1 MRTGGKGQIRKTA
14 AWLGLMALLPACG
27 DRTTEIAPEEAAG
40 EPSAGNSEEVIT
52 LELGDAQTLSQRS
65 LVIQNYPLP
74 EGFFS
79 SGLADGKTAEDLLR
93 AAGVEFSSRATAA
106 FDRQGNLLTVK
117 NYRDQLLVTEAV
129 VDSWRWIERDAQ
141 KEKEKERVVE
151 KKLKE
156 TVLPEVNFQDT
167 PLSEALAFL
176 EAESAKYDESENGGK
191 GVKIELEKIETVSFP
206 KGGEGFGFDPGNG
219 DEPGWSPADTEI
231 TLRLSRV
238 PLGEAIRYT
247 TSLAQMR
254 YFVDESGVRVTALHG
269 SPGPYLET
277 NVFAVSPTFGLE
289 IENYDSQPPAGIDP
303 FAPSRGAEA
312 EEGAT
317 KRERTA
323 KGLLEAVGVY
333 FEPGSEVNY
342 DKDRSILTVRNS
354 PDQNELVEAYVQSL
368 QSVGFVGKSDE
379 DRTAHFTEK
388 LHAIRIPKV
397 SYREEQ
403 LWQVISDLNRR
414 SRLYDTGA
422 PLWERGVPVQVDRS
436 RAERET
442 DQSDPFRFSSL
453 PPLPI
458 ITLKREDVTLLE
470 ILKEVAQITGL
481 EFEIDSGGVVLRD
494 R

>member
-1 MRTGGKGQIRKTA
+1 MV
-14 AWLGLMALLPACG
+14 LLPACG
-27 DRTTEIAPEEAAG
+27 DRVTEIAPG
-40 EPSAGNSEEVIT
+40 ESADTPSAGNFEEVIT
-52 LELGDAQTLSQRS
+52 LEPGDAKTLSGRP
-65 LVIQNYPLP
+65 LVIRDYPLP

-79 SGLADGKTAEDLLR
+79 SSLADGKTAEDLLR

-141 KEKEKERVVE
+141 KEKERVVE

-167 PLSEALAFL
+167 PFSEALAFL

-191 GVKIELEKIETVSFP
+191 GVKIELEKIETLSFP

-219 DEPGWSPADTEI
+219 DESGWSPADTEI

-254 YFVDESGVRVTALHG
+254 YFVNEFGVRVTALHG
-269 SPGPYLET
+269 SPGPWLET
-277 NVFAVSPTFGLE
+277 NVFAVSPAFGLE
-289 IENYDSQPPAGIDP
+289 IENYDSQSPEGIDP
-303 FAPSRGAEA
+303 FAPLAGTEV
-312 EEGAT
+312 EEGSPL
-317 KRERTA
+317 RERTA

-333 FEPGSEVNY
+333 FEPGAEVNY
-342 DKDRSILTVRNS
+342 DKARFILTVRNS

-368 QSVGFVGKSDE
+368 QSAGFADEADE
-379 DRTAHFTEK
+379 DRTSRFTEK

-414 SRLYDTGA
+414 SRLYDTRA
-422 PLWERGVPVQVDRS
+422 PLWARGVPVQVDRS
-436 RAERET
+436 RAESEI
-442 DQSDPFRFSSL
+442 DQSDPFRFHSL
-453 PPLPI
+453 PPLPT
-458 ITLKREDVTLLE
+458 ITLEKENGTLFE
-470 ILKEVAQITGL
+470 ILKEVARVSGL
-481 EFEIDSGGVVLRD
+481 EFEIDAGGVVLTER
-494 R
+494 